1 MIGVSS
7 TEFSA
12 YQVEEVLEEVSKV
25 FKHWE
30 IFAEAEHNLNAIT
43 SRLATIK
50 DSYKMTFSIHAP
62 ICDINIASLNERMR
76 EASTLETIT
85 MMEYAANLN
94 MKTITIHPGLYSM
107 AVPYQEDKSVV
118 SAKKSLRMLDRI
130 SNEYGI
136 TIAVENMPEFPFA
149 LGRTAEEI
157 KDLLDGTNLK
167 VCFDI
172 GHANTTDQIDT
183 IIESLSDR
191 FANVH
196 IHDNMGENDEH
207 RTVGNGNIDFKKALM
222 KFPKYNGNLIIEAKS
237 FQSAVESK
245 EKLEKMFS

>member
-207 RTVGNGNIDFKKALM
+207 RTV
-222 KFPKYNGNLIIEAKS
+222 
-237 FQSAVESK
+237 
-245 EKLEKMFS
+245 